1 MDTVPEWQLALV
13 FVVRWYLGIFFLTSA
28 LGKLTDLTS
37 FVQGTLDYRVLP
49 GSVAKM
55 FALALPWLELGLT
68 ALLLTGIALPV
79 AGWGL
84 AGLLGCFIVAVTMNL
99 RWGRAIACN
108 CHGIVGTRTI
118 SWGTVARNFVL
129 LALALVLVS
138 WAPFVSTNTQWLAL
152 WQRDI
157 AFVLAFPNMVVLAL
171 LLAFCSILVQLTEWS
186 VEIGVKNEGL
196 KVRG

>member
-1 MDTVPEWQLALV
+1 MDTAPEWQLALV
-13 FVVRWYLGIFFLTSA
+13 FVVRWYLGICFLTSA

-79 AGWGL
+79 AGWVL

-99 RWGRAIACN
+99 RRGRAIACN
-108 CHGIVGTRTI
+108 CHGIAGTRTI
-118 SWGTVARNFVL
+118 S
-129 LALALVLVS
+129 
-138 WAPFVSTNTQWLAL
+138 
-152 WQRDI
+152 
-157 AFVLAFPNMVVLAL
+157 
-171 LLAFCSILVQLTEWS
+171 
-186 VEIGVKNEGL
+186 
-196 KVRG
+196 